1 MKLRYNNKTFKIL
14 DNCSFRSSN
23 NEVTFNDIKID
34 FTGYSLAD
42 IPFKYQEVEIIK
54 DENIFFTGY
63 VENIKVSTMKK
74 KKEYRELTITL
85 LSPLKMATVRT
96 ISLIG
101 TYETS
106 EAIRRIL
113 QPLIDDG
120 FTIVE
125 INIGDGQITTN
136 FVLETIEN
144 AMNNVCSK
152 RNIFWYI
159 NEKKEIFVN
168 SIDYLFG
175 KAISKTITENDDF
188 RKEGL
193 IGINPTIENVDY
205 SNVINFKNVRL
216 IYSSASN
223 VRGSMFDEY
232 PIINIPKDIKK
243 GDVITFD
250 NPIILD
256 EDVLRNCIQ
265 ENQEEER
272 IYYCLNII
280 VQDTTDDDAQ
290 ATKQYSVQIDANK
303 SSEQYNKFVISDNIS
318 LSSDTGEEK
327 EIVLQVDNFYSNLIT
342 GFKWNADF
350 DTNIRE
356 IQSDTALRYTTMKF
370 IYSAEIENLKGIIS
384 ESGQI
389 EKTIDYNQKWTSLT
403 ELINYARSLMTQ
415 NSNVVNSVE
424 LEYDI
429 NPNLKVGDIVDVNL
443 PSFYINGNF
452 TVKEIN
458 YTYKNE
464 IEQNWKITLKSAD
477 LISTYIDM
485 FRPAETEESQN
496 AIDTIIL
503 SEFVEE
509 NIKETHELI
518 KKDDN
523 YTLNFKL

>member
-1 MKLRYNNKTFKIL
+1 MKLRYNNKNFKVI
-14 DNCSFRSSN
+14 DSCSFRSSN

-34 FTGYSLAD
+34 FTGYSLVD
-42 IPFKYQEVEIIK
+42 IPFKYQEVEILK

-120 FTIVE
+120 FTIKE

-152 RNIFWYI
+152 KNIFWYI

-216 IYSSASN
+216 IYSSFISF
-223 VRGSMFDEY
+223 MEPDEEY
-232 PIINIPKDIKK
+232 PIVCLGKDAKK
-243 GDVITFD
+243 GDIINFD
-250 NPIILD
+250 KPIIID
-256 EDVLRNCIQ
+256 ENYLKKVMQ
-265 ENQEEER
+265 EQKEEK
-272 IYYCLNII
+272 IYYCFKI
-280 VQDTTDDDAQ
+280 VLLDLIEDDPLAVKEYYISINAD
-290 ATKQYSVQIDANK
+290 SENK
-303 SSEQYNKFVISDNIS
+303 DFVISKGIS
-318 LSSDTGEEK
+318 FSDDSEEGE
-327 EIVLQVDNFYSNLIT
+327 IILQRDSFFPNLIT
-342 GFKWNADF
+342 GFKWNLDK
-350 DTNIRE
+350 DVRIKE
-356 IQSDTALRYTTMKF
+356 VGSDTALRYTTMKF
-370 IYSAEIENLKGIIS
+370 MYSAEINKLKNIIS
-384 ESGQI
+384 KSGQI
-389 EKTIDYNQKWTSLT
+389 EKTIDYNEKWTSLS
-403 ELINYARSLMTQ
+403 ELIDYARSLMTQ

-429 NPNLKVGDIVDVNL
+429 NPNLKVGDIVDIDL

-452 TVKEIN
+452 AVKEIS

-464 IEQNWKITLKSAD
+464 IEQDWKITLKSAD

-485 FRPAETEESQN
+485 FRPVETEEAQN
-496 AIDTIIL
+496 TIDTIIL

-509 NIKETHELI
+509 NIKEIHELI
-518 KKDDN
+518 KNNDN
-523 YTLNFKL
+523 NTLNFKL